1 MNVQQC
7 RVGELRRGKE
17 GWMAVDTVLAA
28 AMVTPVDVAIVG
40 VVTVGLV
47 SAAAFAVRMR
57 RRRASQPGGRASQP
71 GGGYAEGPRADSG
84 NADQS
89 AAASRG
95 HDRWHHLMGDLE
107 ADLDAKR
114 YSSPTTNA
122 QSSAPPGAAAPDRGN
137 HPRVEATRF
146 GGLESESAA
155 GTPAQP
161 WLFGPDELDD
171 DQTVAD
177 HSADGPT
184 GGLLALPPAVA
195 DHSADGPTGS
205 LLALPPAA
213 PGADG
218 HPASHSLE
226 RVRACLSAVST
237 PQVVALSVIDST
249 GRVLAGATD
258 DDVTGELRSLMA
270 ESGLGHSADLVQP
283 LRFAD
288 DSRGAMLLLPTGA
301 NALLGALVHGT
312 DDLQATRAQLRGL
325 AHEIGDALRA
335 AS

>member
-1 MNVQQC
+1 MV
-7 RVGELRRGKE
+7 VG
-17 GWMAVDTVLAA
+17 TVLAA
-28 AMVTPVDVAIVG
+28 ALVKPVDVATVG
-40 VVTVGLV
+40 VVLVGLV

-57 RRRASQPGGRASQP
+57 QRRASQPGGGDA
-71 GGGYAEGPRADSG
+71 GGPS
-84 NADQS
+84 S
-89 AAASRG
+89 AGGSAVPSTSASRTQ
-95 HDRWHHLMGDLE
+95 DRWQHLMGGLE
-107 ADLDAKR
+107 ANLDAKR

-122 QSSAPPGAAAPDRGN
+122 QRSTAPGAAVPDRADR
-137 HPRVEATRF
+137 PRVDATRL
-146 GGLESESAA
+146 GGLESPAR
-155 GTPAQP
+155 TPAQT

-171 DQTVAD
+171 DQAVAD
-177 HSADGPT
+177 HSVDGPT
-184 GGLLALPPAVA
+184 GSLLALPPAVA

-213 PGADG
+213 TRAAPDAGG
-218 HPASHSLE
+218 PPASHTPE

-249 GRVLAGATD
+249 GRVLAGAID

-270 ESGLGHSADLVQP
+270 ESGLGSNADLVQP

-301 NALLGALVHGT
+301 NALLGALVRDT
-312 DDLQATRAQLRGL
+312 DDVQATRARLRGL

>member
-1 MNVQQC
+1 MV
-7 RVGELRRGKE
+7 VG
-17 GWMAVDTVLAA
+17 TVLAA
-28 AMVTPVDVAIVG
+28 AMVKPVDVATVG
-40 VVTVGLV
+40 VVLVGLV

-57 RRRASQPGGRASQP
+57 RRQASQPGE
-71 GGGYAEGPRADSG
+71 GYAGGPG
-84 NADQS
+84 
-89 AAASRG
+89 AAAGSADPSASVSRA

-107 ADLDAKR
+107 ANLDAKR

-122 QSSAPPGAAAPDRGN
+122 QRSAPPGAAVPDRADR
-137 HPRVEATRF
+137 PRVDATCL
-146 GGLESESAA
+146 GGLESAA
-155 GTPAQP
+155 RTPAQT
-161 WLFGPDELDD
+161 WLLGPDELDD
-171 DQTVAD
+171 DQVVAD
-177 HSADGPT
+177 HSVDGST
-184 GGLLALPPAVA
+184 GSLLALPPAMA

-213 PGADG
+213 TRAAPDADG
-218 HPASHSLE
+218 HPASHTLE

-270 ESGLGHSADLVQP
+270 ESGLGSRADLVQP
-283 LRFAD
+283 LSFAD

-301 NALLGALVHGT
+301 NALLGALVRDA
-312 DDLQATRAQLRGL
+312 DDLQATRARLRGL
-325 AHEIGDALRA
+325 AHEIGDAMCA

>member
-1 MNVQQC
+1 MV
-7 RVGELRRGKE
+7 VG
-17 GWMAVDTVLAA
+17 TVLAA
-28 AMVTPVDVAIVG
+28 AMVKPVDVATVG
-40 VVTVGLV
+40 VVLVGLV

-57 RRRASQPGGRASQP
+57 RRRASQPGG
-71 GGGYAEGPRADSG
+71 GYAGGPGAAGGSADPSASVSRA
-84 NADQS
+84 
-89 AAASRG
+89 

-107 ADLDAKR
+107 ANLDAKR

-122 QSSAPPGAAAPDRGN
+122 QRSAPPGAAVPDRADR
-137 HPRVEATRF
+137 PRVDATCL
-146 GGLESESAA
+146 GGLESAA
-155 GTPAQP
+155 RTPAQT

-171 DQTVAD
+171 DQ
-177 HSADGPT
+177 
-184 GGLLALPPAVA
+184 AVA

-213 PGADG
+213 TRAAPDADG
-218 HPASHSLE
+218 HPASHTLE

-258 DDVTGELRSLMA
+258 DDVTGELRALMA
-270 ESGLGHSADLVQP
+270 ESGLGSSADLVQP

-301 NALLGALVHGT
+301 NALLGALVR
-312 DDLQATRAQLRGL
+312 DAEDLQATRTQLRGL
-325 AHEIGDALRA
+325 AHKIGDAMCA

>member
-7 RVGELRRGKE
+7 CVGELRRGKE
-17 GWMAVDTVLAA
+17 GWMTVLAA

-40 VVTVGLV
+40 VVMVGLV
-47 SAAAFAVRMR
+47 SAAAFALRMR
-57 RRRASQPGGRASQP
+57 RRRASQPGG
-71 GGGYAEGPRADSG
+71 GYAGGPGADGGS
-84 NADQS
+84 ADQ
-89 AAASRG
+89 AASASRG
-95 HDRWHHLMGDLE
+95 HKRWNDLMGVLE
-107 ADLDAKR
+107 ADLDAKH
-114 YSSPTTNA
+114 YSSPTTNT
-122 QSSAPPGAAAPDRGN
+122 QSSAPPGAAAPDRGDR
-137 HPRVEATRF
+137 PRGEATRL

-155 GTPAQP
+155 RTPAQA

-171 DQTVAD
+171 DQVVVD

-184 GGLLALPPAVA
+184 GSLLALPPAVA

-205 LLALPPAA
+205 LLALPPAG

-218 HPASHSLE
+218 HPASHALE
-226 RVRACLSAVST
+226 RVRACLSAMST
-237 PQVVALSVIDST
+237 PQVMALSVIDST

-270 ESGLGHSADLVQP
+270 ETGLGHSADLVQP

-288 DSRGAMLLLPTGA
+288 DSRGAMLLLPTGTD
-301 NALLGALVHGT
+301 ALLGALVRDT
-312 DDLQATRAQLRGL
+312 DDLQATRARLRGL